1 MKKLG
6 LVVALL
12 GLFMGAAA
20 LPVKA
25 STYDVTFTGHVF
37 DVVADITV
45 GSGNNVLSMAG
56 TVTGLNGSSIIGL
69 VPLGTQ
75 PAWIYDNKFNGA
87 GNPYVSNPGILFTAG
102 MWIYNL
108 YSVGTGP
115 LTVYYLSTFNPD
127 GINYNPGDLG
137 KLTVA
142 QTPIPAAFILLGS
155 VLAACGFILRRRT
168 QNNRDA
174 SLTGSFAA

>member
-1 MKKLG
+1 
-6 LVVALL
+6 
-12 GLFMGAAA
+12 
-20 LPVKA
+20 
-25 STYDVTFTGHVF
+25 
-37 DVVADITV
+37 
-45 GSGNNVLSMAG
+45 
-56 TVTGLNGSSIIGL
+56 
-69 VPLGTQ
+69 
-75 PAWIYDNKFNGA
+75 
-87 GNPYVSNPGILFTAG
+87 

-142 QTPIPAAFILLGS
+142 QTPIPATFILLGS
-155 VLAACGFILRRRT
+155 VLAACACGFILRRRT